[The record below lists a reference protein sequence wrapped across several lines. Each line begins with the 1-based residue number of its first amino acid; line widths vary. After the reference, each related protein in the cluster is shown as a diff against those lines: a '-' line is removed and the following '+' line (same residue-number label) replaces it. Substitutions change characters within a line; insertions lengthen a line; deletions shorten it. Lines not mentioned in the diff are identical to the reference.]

1 MVCNSL
7 NLSKVPS
14 RSNVRSLEREGDM
27 FVFDVK
33 YYFESRS
40 SSVVLSIK
48 WFGPN
53 LSLERKAILQDEDRL
68 V

>member
-48 WFGPN
+48 WFGPTKPKF
-53 LSLERKAILQDEDRL
+53 RKKGDFSR
-68 V
+68 